1 MLMAAISG
9 SIPRREAVPLS
20 VSQCRSLMAE
30 QPAIRGIVAIVDDD
44 PFIRTALGRLVRSVG
59 DQAETFANAHEVLA
73 YAALPQLFC
82 VLADLQMPDMNGF
95 ELIQV
100 LAESAPGLPVV
111 AMTAYSSDAIR
122 QRAIE
127 AGAAAYLSKPFDAKQ
142 LEDCLQDLGMR
153 GGR

>member
-1 MLMAAISG
+1 
-9 SIPRREAVPLS
+9 
-20 VSQCRSLMAE
+20 MAE

-100 LAESAPGLPVV
+100 LAESAPACRRGDDGLF
-111 AMTAYSSDAIR
+111 
-122 QRAIE
+122 QRRDQAT
-127 AGAAAYLSKPFDAKQ
+127 GHRSGRGRLSQQAFDAKQ